1 MTTNAALGK
10 IIDLLSLS
18 LPPYIERV
26 LAPHLNGVGWPVLLT
41 ELDKAKGKHPKTYAA
56 HDLQAQLR
64 VMTER
69 LGSLGYPFSDPTRQI
84 STMASEL
91 RITRNRWAHN
101 EASDWFDV
109 FRTAD
114 TAVRLFSFIGD
125 GAGRE
130 QAEQFRSSALA
141 ELAGALKLPK
151 SDESLRRAAE
161 RQAEAPEDADPTVV
175 PSEKMT
181 RRTNSETQLLGDE
194 RLPFEPWQVTVIGD
208 QSVLDALPKKW
219 AKERVRAVIAE
230 IIEAEGPILDD
241 RLATLVL
248 RSFGMEKSYAARKK
262 KIIYQASV
270 SGAYLDESKFLWPA
284 EMDPETWTEF
294 RPSDGTADRP
304 FLEISPR
311 EIGNAAVAVMELNGR
326 LPRADL
332 DAEVLS
338 TFGRKRRTKAF
349 LKHLEAGYR
358 VALGAGRLCVD
369 ETEAWLSAKSDR
381 GGAATAGSARG
392 VR

>member
-1 MTTNAALGK
+1 MTTNTALGK

-26 LAPHLNGVGWPVLLT
+26 LAPHLNGFGWPVLLT

-141 ELAGALKLPK
+141 KLAGALKLPK
-151 SDESLRRAAE
+151 SDESLRQAAE

-181 RRTNSETQLLGDE
+181 RRVNSETPLLGDE

-284 EMDPETWTEF
+284 EIDPETWTEF

>member
-1 MTTNAALGK
+1 
-10 IIDLLSLS
+10 
-18 LPPYIERV
+18 
-26 LAPHLNGVGWPVLLT
+26 
-41 ELDKAKGKHPKTYAA
+41 
-56 HDLQAQLR
+56 
-64 VMTER
+64 
-69 LGSLGYPFSDPTRQI
+69 
-84 STMASEL
+84 
-91 RITRNRWAHN
+91 
-101 EASDWFDV
+101 
-109 FRTAD
+109 
-114 TAVRLFSFIGD
+114 
-125 GAGRE
+125 
-130 QAEQFRSSALA
+130 
-141 ELAGALKLPK
+141 
-151 SDESLRRAAE
+151 
-161 RQAEAPEDADPTVV
+161 DADPTVV

-181 RRTNSETQLLGDE
+181 RRVNSETPLLGDE

-230 IIEAEGPILDD
+230 IIDAEGTILDD

-248 RSFGMEKSYAARKK
+248 RSFGMERSFAARKK

-311 EIGNAAVAVMELNGR
+311 EIGNAAVAVLELNGR
-326 LPRADL
+326 LSRAEL

-349 LKHLEAGYR
+349 LKHLEAGYQ
-358 VALGAGRLCVD
+358 VAMGAGRLVFN
-369 ETEAWLSAKSDR
+369 EAEAWLPPQLGQKAP
-381 GGAATAGSARG
+381 GTAAA
-392 VR
+392 